1 MDRPTVLIV
10 DRQLVADGLAKILQ
24 EQFTV
29 VGMVH
34 RTSGMLDAALAQRPS
49 IVTLEMSLNGSMAAA
64 ARLRQ
69 QLPGTHLVF
78 VTHESDRYALTVA
91 LRIGAVGFVLKQQ
104 SAPEFCQALRSVA
117 MGRTYVAPQMRSDA
131 LLARATLRG
140 KRGEPEGNIT
150 GRQSEVLQLVAK
162 GKTMKEIAAL
172 LGISP
177 KTAEFH
183 KAGLMD
189 GLGIRTTAELT
200 RFAIEHGFL
209 GLH

>member
-1 MDRPTVLIV
+1 MERPGVLIV
-10 DRQLVADGLAKILQ
+10 DRQLVAEGLARILH
-24 EQFTV
+24 ERFTV
-29 VGMVH
+29 VGIVH
-34 RTSGMLDAALAQRPS
+34 HVSGMIDAVLERRPD
-49 IVTLEMSLNGSMAAA
+49 IVTLEMSLNGSMSAA
-64 ARLRQ
+64 ARLRG
-69 QLPGTHLVF
+69 QLPGTRLVF
-78 VTHESDRYALTVA
+78 VTYETDRYALTVA
-91 LRIGAVGFVLKQQ
+91 LRLGAAGFVMKQQ
-104 SAPEFCQALRSVA
+104 SASELCQALHTVA
-117 MGRTYVAPQMRSDA
+117 NGRTYIAPQMRNEA

-189 GLGIRTTAELT
+189 GLGLRTTAELT
-200 RFAIEHGFL
+200 RFAIEHGFV

>member
-1 MDRPTVLIV
+1 MEMRGVMIV
-10 DRQLVADGLAKILQ
+10 DRQLVADGLARILQ

-29 VGMVH
+29 VGVVH
-34 RTSGMLDAALAQRPS
+34 HVSGMLDAALERRPS
-49 IVTLEMSLNGSMAAA
+49 IVTLEMSLDGSMAAA

-69 QLPGTHLVF
+69 ELPGTRLVF
-78 VTHESDRYALTVA
+78 VTDERDRYALSVA

-104 SAPEFCQALRSVA
+104 SAPELCQALRTVA
-117 MGRTYVAPQMRSDA
+117 NGHTYIAPQMRNDA

>member
-1 MDRPTVLIV
+1 MEKSWVLIV
-10 DRQLVADGLAKILQ
+10 DRQLVAEGLAKILQ
-24 EQFTV
+24 EQFNV
-29 VGMVH
+29 VGIVH
-34 RTSGMLDAALAQRPS
+34 HVSGMLDAALQRRPS

-64 ARLRQ
+64 ARLGQ
-69 QLPGTHLVF
+69 QMPATRLVF
-78 VTHESDRYALTVA
+78 VTHESDRYALTAA
-91 LRIGAVGFVLKQQ
+91 LRIGAAGFVSKQQ
-104 SAPEFCQALRSVA
+104 SAPELCHALRTVA
-117 MGRTYVAPQMRSDA
+117 NGRTYIAPQMRSDA

-140 KRGEPEGNIT
+140 RKGEPEGNIT
-150 GRQSEVLQLVAK
+150 LRQSEVLQLVAK

-189 GLGIRTTAELT
+189 GLGLRTTAELT

>member
-1 MDRPTVLIV
+1 MERPGVLIV
-10 DRQLVADGLAKILQ
+10 DRQLVAEGLARILQ
-24 EQFTV
+24 ERFNV
-29 VGMVH
+29 VGIVQH
-34 RTSGMLDAALAQRPS
+34 VSGMIDAVRERRPD
-49 IVTLEMSLNGSMAAA
+49 IVTLEMSLNGSMSAA
-64 ARLRQ
+64 ARLRG
-69 QLPGTHLVF
+69 QLPGTRLVF
-78 VTHESDRYALTVA
+78 VTYETDRYALTVA
-91 LRIGAVGFVLKQQ
+91 LRLGAAGFVMKQQ
-104 SAPEFCQALRSVA
+104 SASELCQALHTVA
-117 MGRTYVAPQMRSDA
+117 NGRTYIAPQMRNEA

-189 GLGIRTTAELT
+189 GLGLRTTAELT
-200 RFAIEHGFL
+200 RFAIEHGFV

>member
-1 MDRPTVLIV
+1 MERSWVLIV
-10 DRQLVADGLAKILQ
+10 DQQLVAEGLAKILQ

-29 VGMVH
+29 VGTVH
-34 RTSGMLDAALAQRPS
+34 HVSGMLDAALERRPS

-69 QLPGTHLVF
+69 QLPATRLVF
-78 VTHESDRYALTVA
+78 VTHETDRYALTAA
-91 LRIGAVGFVLKQQ
+91 LRIGAAGFVLKQQ
-104 SAPEFCQALRSVA
+104 SAPELCQALRTIA
-117 MGRTYVAPQMRSDA
+117 NGRMYVAPQMRNDA
-131 LLARATLRG
+131 LLARASLRG

>member
-1 MDRPTVLIV
+1 MERPGVVIV
-10 DRQLVADGLAKILQ
+10 DRQLVADGFVKILQ

-29 VGMVH
+29 LGVVNNV
-34 RTSGMLDAALAQRPS
+34 SSMLDTVLERRPS
-49 IVTLEMSLNGSMAAA
+49 IVTLEMSLNGSVAAA
-64 ARLRQ
+64 AQLRQ
-69 QLPGTHLVF
+69 QLPGTRLVI
-78 VTHESDRYALTVA
+78 VTHESDRYALTTA
-91 LRIGAVGFVLKQQ
+91 LRLGAVGFVLKQQ
-104 SAPEFCQALRSVA
+104 SAAEFCQALRTVA
-117 MGRTYVAPQMRSDA
+117 NGRTYIAPQMRNEA
-131 LLARATLRG
+131 LLARAALRG

>member
-1 MDRPTVLIV
+1 MIV
-10 DRQLVADGLAKILQ
+10 DRQLVADGIARILQ
-24 EQFTV
+24 EQFTI
-29 VGMVH
+29 VGLVH
-34 RTSGMLDAALAQRPS
+34 HVSRMLDAALERRPA

-64 ARLRQ
+64 AQLRQ
-69 QLPGTHLVF
+69 ALPGIRLVF
-78 VTHESDRYALTVA
+78 VTHESDRYALTAA
-91 LRIGAVGFVLKQQ
+91 LRIGVAGFVLKQQ
-104 SAPEFCQALRSVA
+104 SAAELCQALRTVA
-117 MGRTYVAPQMRSDA
+117 NGRMYVAPQMRNEA
-131 LLARATLRG
+131 LLARAALRG
-140 KRGEPEGNIT
+140 KKGEPEGSIT